1 MRARLALEYP
11 TRPRCREAAA
21 VVRAAVLRSTSLAL
35 KSRRA
40 QAFAAA
46 TARDTRC
53 RAHAPNERLVKLRS
67 SATPCDGFRAVQV
80 RPLSFATVVR
90 SCRNRAAVG
99 PRSNPLFE
107 HTKGTNTRRDPPW
120 LLRTDCTAKTHEGGD
135 TPVVEEVCV
144 LVCVSPVR

>member
-21 VVRAAVLRSTSLAL
+21 VVRAAVLRSTSCERRSIIAHALA
-35 KSRRA
+35 A
-40 QAFAAA
+40 D
-46 TARDTRC
+46 TANDTRC

-99 PRSNPLFE
+99 PRSNPLFVQ
-107 HTKGTNTRRDPPW
+107 TNAMNTRRDPPW
-120 LLRTDCTAKTHEGGD
+120 LLRTDCTAETHEGGD

-144 LVCVSPVR
+144 LVCVPPVR